1 MKKALFTFLSI
12 FLLGTIVFAAT
23 GKVLY
28 SACVLINSGA
38 SSSISNLKANTNY
51 AWIYM
56 KVNKAY
62 STSKP
67 KKSRVR
73 VYRQDTNNRYKRV
86 VEKTFTN
93 ITSQTTNARIGQV
106 PAGTWKI
113 AQYQYDSDDEPFI
126 GIDADISYS
135 CGN

>member
-56 KVNKAY
+56 KVNKTY

-73 VYRQDTNNRYKRV
+73 VYRQDTNNQYKKV
-86 VEKTFTN
+86 AEKIFTN
-93 ITSQTTNARIGQV
+93 ITSQTINARIGRV